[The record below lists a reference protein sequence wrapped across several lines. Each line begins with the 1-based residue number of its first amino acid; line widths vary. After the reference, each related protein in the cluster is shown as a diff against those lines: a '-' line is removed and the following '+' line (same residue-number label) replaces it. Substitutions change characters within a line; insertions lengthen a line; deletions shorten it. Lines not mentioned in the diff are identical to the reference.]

1 MGDQLREIWRQATGA
16 GRGQELAAGAAE
28 TERKTLALPAVL
40 SPVQFPG
47 RPLPKPTPMHL
58 RRFAETPVVRRAI
71 NVIKDRI
78 AAMDWQVRVR
88 RGVEDVAFAERK
100 LRALRRVLEEPN
112 EMDSFR
118 TLFEQVIEDAL
129 TGGFGAI
136 EMEPTGDGERPAML
150 WAVDGASIRI
160 NPRWDGQAQTPRY
173 AQALP
178 GQLESGAVE
187 LRDDQLM
194 YVRMNPRS
202 FTPFGLGPLE
212 VAFETVNQFLSA
224 HRFAGKLAANSVA
237 QYALWLNEATP
248 TQHDRLIRWW
258 QDEIEG
264 TGRVPLL
271 STEQKPEVLR
281 FAAGTDADLRLAWQE
296 FLIRMV
302 ANAFGLPPLL
312 LGLEADVNQSTASE
326 LANEAFRGAISP
338 LALLLAGHITRDLFA
353 KCIGWREFEFVFN
366 ELSARDEE
374 TELKVQVQLLQ
385 AGVLTVNEVRAMR
398 GLPPAVGPVAFG
410 QAAEMQFSGASG
422 VSGVGAVGG
431 VSEVGGVSGVS
442 RLAG

>member
-1 MGDQLREIWRQATGA
+1 MRLFYWKRKVLVKVREQLRELWRQATQ
-16 GRGQELAAGAAE
+16 GRRDDLSAGAAE
-28 TERKTLALPAVL
+28 AERRTLALPAIL
-40 SPVQFPG
+40 SPVEFPG
-47 RPLPKPTPMHL
+47 KLMPKPTPANL
-58 RRFAETPVVRRAI
+58 RRFAETPIVRRAI

-78 AAMDWQVRVR
+78 AAMDWQIRVR
-88 RGVEDVAFAERK
+88 RGVAPGDVAFVARK
-100 LRALRRVLEEPN
+100 LKALRRTLEEPN
-112 EMDSFR
+112 AVDSFR
-118 TLFEQVIEDAL
+118 TLIEQVVEDAL
-129 TGGFGAI
+129 TGGFGAM
-136 EMEPTGDGERPAML
+136 EMEPTGDPERPAML
-150 WAVDGASIRI
+150 WPVDGASIRI
-160 NPRWDGQAQTPRY
+160 NARWDGQPDTPRY
-173 AQALP
+173 AQALA
-178 GQLESGAVE
+178 GQLESSAID

-281 FAAGTDADLRLAWQE
+281 FAQGTDADLRLAWQE

-312 LGLEADVNQSTASE
+312 LGLEADVNQSTAAE
-326 LANEAFRGAISP
+326 MTDEAFRGAISP
-338 LALLLAGHITRDLFA
+338 LAMLLAGHITRDLFG

-366 ELSARDEE
+366 ELNARDEE
-374 TELKVQVQLLQ
+374 TELAVQVQLLE

-398 GLPPAVGPVAFG
+398 GLSPLGQEAAV
-410 QAAEMQFSGASG
+410 E
-422 VSGVGAVGG
+422 
-431 VSEVGGVSGVS
+431 
-442 RLAG
+442 LAGEDANHNNRD

>member
-1 MGDQLREIWRQATGA
+1 LGCAFFVFGRRRRKVRVKVGEQLREIWRQATGS
-16 GRGQELAAGAAE
+16 GRNAEIAAGAADAE
-28 TERKTLALPAVL
+28 AERKTLALPSIL

-47 RPLPKPTPMHL
+47 QHLPKPTPMNL

-88 RGVEDVAFAERK
+88 RGVKVNDLAFAERK

-112 EMDSFR
+112 AADSFR
-118 TLFEQVIEDAL
+118 TLMEQVMEDVL
-129 TGGFGAI
+129 TGGYGAI

-160 NPRWDGQAQTPRY
+160 NPRWDGQPETPRY
-173 AQALP
+173 AQAMP
-178 GQLESGAVE
+178 GQLESSAIE

-248 TQHDRLIRWW
+248 AQHDRLIRWW

-264 TGRVPLL
+264 TGRVPLI

-281 FAAGTDADLRLAWQE
+281 FAQGTDADMRLEWQE

-302 ANAFGLPPLL
+302 ANAFGLPPLM
-312 LGLEADVNQSTASE
+312 LGLERDVNQSTASE
-326 LANEAFRGAISP
+326 MADEAFRGAISP
-338 LALLLAGHITRDLFA
+338 LALLLAGHITRDLFG

-366 ELSARDEE
+366 ELNARDEM
-374 TELKVQVQLLQ
+374 TELAVQVQLLQ
-385 AGVLTVNEVRAMR
+385 AGVLTVREVRAMR
-398 GLPPAVGPVAFG
+398 GLGPLGQDGAAVQLTGE
-410 QAAEMQFSGASG
+410 AEEIGT
-422 VSGVGAVGG
+422 
-431 VSEVGGVSGVS
+431 
-442 RLAG
+442 RD

>member
-1 MGDQLREIWRQATGA
+1 VRVKVGEQLREIWRQATGGS
-16 GRGQELAAGAAE
+16 GRQADVAASAAE
-28 TERKTLALPAVL
+28 AESERKTLAMPAVL

-47 RPLPKPTPMHL
+47 RLLPKPTPVNL

-78 AAMDWQVRVR
+78 AAMDWQIRVR
-88 RGVEDVAFAERK
+88 RGVRPGDVAYAERK
-100 LRALRRVLEEPN
+100 LRALRRMLEEPN
-112 EMDSFR
+112 AVDSFR
-118 TLFEQVIEDAL
+118 TLIEQVIEDAL
-129 TGGFGAI
+129 TGGYGAI
-136 EMEPTGDGERPAML
+136 EMEPTGDAERPAML

-160 NPRWDGQAQTPRY
+160 NGRWDGQGDTPRY
-173 AQALP
+173 AQALA
-178 GQLESGAVE
+178 GQLESSAVD

-194 YVRMNPRS
+194 YIRMNPRS

-212 VAFETVNQFLSA
+212 VAFETVNQFLCA

-281 FAAGTDADLRLAWQE
+281 FAQGTDADLRLAWQE

-312 LGLEADVNQSTASE
+312 LGIEGDVNRSTAGE
-326 LANEAFRGAISP
+326 LADEAFRGAILP
-338 LALLLAGHITRDLFA
+338 LAQLLAGHLTRDLFG

-366 ELSARDEE
+366 DLNARDEE
-374 TELKVQVQLLQ
+374 TELAVQVQLLK

-398 GLPPAVGPVAFG
+398 GLGPLLRDG
-410 QAAEMQFSGASG
+410 AELPIQQ
-422 VSGVGAVGG
+422 
-431 VSEVGGVSGVS
+431 VSE
-442 RLAG
+442 LASNESAS